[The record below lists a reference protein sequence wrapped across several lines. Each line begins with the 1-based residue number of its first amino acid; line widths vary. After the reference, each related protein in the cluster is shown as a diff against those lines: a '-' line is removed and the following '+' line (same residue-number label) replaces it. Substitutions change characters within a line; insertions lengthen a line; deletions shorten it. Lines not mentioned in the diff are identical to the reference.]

1 MRPYHRKLSVEPIR
15 VLVRHADAGQRTAW
29 NGHDGL
35 RELTRLGHAQAD
47 DVAARIGGMP
57 ILRVLASPALRCQQ
71 TVMPLANELCV
82 RVERCSLL
90 ARDADP
96 DDLLRFL
103 QLPETENAVLCTHR
117 ETLLRLFELLVD
129 DDPLRVVAGTEPM
142 LMASAWLLQ
151 GGAGG
156 PYRLRYVRPPST
168 AFSSAASS
176 STADDADHGS
186 GPKTE
191 HRGAP
196 APG

>member
-1 MRPYHRKLSVEPIR
+1 
-15 VLVRHADAGQRTAW
+15 
-29 NGHDGL
+29 
-35 RELTRLGHAQAD
+35 
-47 DVAARIGGMP
+47 
-57 ILRVLASPALRCQQ
+57 
-71 TVMPLANELCV
+71 MPLANELCV

-90 ARDADP
+90 ARDADA

-117 ETLLRLFELLVD
+117 ETLLGLFELLVD
-129 DDPLRVVAGTEPM
+129 GDPLRLVAGTEPM
-142 LMASAWLLQ
+142 PMAAAWLLQ

-168 AFSSAASS
+168 ASSFAGSSSVGSS